1 MSESQNETQNPPAA
15 PADEQL
21 AAFHALFA
29 DLPDRAQRAFL
40 AGFVAGKGL
49 KRAEELSDV
58 SRWCHYQWMKKDDGY
73 RERFYLAKTI
83 LTDEAEEE
91 AYRRAFVGY
100 DTPVVHGGKITGS
113 YKSYSDSLAQFML
126 KGMRPRVY
134 RDGEGDIPSG
144 PMSMQI
150 NILSPEES
158 AVARARIRAAQEP
171 QPARTISIP
180 AGADSRQAD
189 EQQTFDDNVTEKP

>member
-1 MSESQNETQNPPAA
+1 MSESPSEIQTAPSA
-15 PADEQL
+15 PADKQI

-29 DLPDRAQRAFL
+29 DLADRAQRAFL

-58 SRWCHYQWMKKDDGY
+58 SRWCHYQWMKKDADY
-73 RERFYLAKTI
+73 RERFQLAKTI

-100 DTPVVHGGKITGS
+100 DEPVVHGGKITGW
-113 YKSYSDSLAQFML
+113 YKSYSDALAQFLL

-134 RDGEGDIPSG
+134 RDGEGDVSTG
-144 PMSMQI
+144 PMSMEI
-150 NILSPEES
+150 RILSPEES
-158 AVARARIRAAQEP
+158 AGARAEARAAQEP
-171 QPARTISIP
+171 QPVRTISIP
-180 AGADSRQAD
+180 GGADSTQAG
-189 EQQTFDDNVTEKP
+189 EQQTFDSVKEKP